1 MSPIQTHSYTIVN
14 ALQAAFYRI
23 PDYQR
28 EYVWTATEATQLLD
42 DISESLEAE
51 GKQYFVG
58 TILVA
63 PSRSGSGL
71 QGDELDVIDGQQ
83 RMTTFFLVLCALRRR
98 FLNQPQQPMLE
109 SLLASS
115 YTDIQ
120 GMTVS
125 RMRLVPSYENAAEL
139 IDFLRAFDGS
149 DSDLSTSLEDKGF
162 QRFGSAARI
171 MEVFAA
177 ISEYLDHN
185 FPEPA
190 DVARFWGHLANNVI
204 FIQIQTDI
212 SSALKI
218 FETINERGIGL
229 NPMDLLKNLLFA
241 QVKPDDFSK
250 LKDKWKDIT
259 TPLEQNKQKPLRFLR
274 YFVMANYKI
283 RSADGK
289 GVIREDQI
297 YSWFTDKSNAALA
310 GYSTKP
316 FDFVD
321 NVATNVDRYLA
332 FHKGR
337 NAQGGSSTALSNLRH
352 LTGSAL
358 TQHFVLLLAGA
369 RLRPDNFEHLVAQI
383 ENFLFFYVFTRTS
396 TKELEW
402 ILSACADELRDIAA
416 ISDSSAQRSALNS
429 FIDVRFQ
436 TTMTARQDELRD
448 ALRRYRLGSI
458 PKYRSRYLLARLTQ
472 HVDMAY
478 AGVKTRGLL
487 DPYMNLEI
495 EHILPQTPRKDLFT
509 EWKLNNAEDYASY
522 VNRLG
527 NLTLLE
533 KPHNIVAGNDVFE
546 GKKALY
552 THSGNYLTR
561 SIAQLS
567 SVGKNTS
574 VTALNAQLRQFDA
587 WDAKSIDTR
596 TELLI
601 ELALQIWNT
610 HSDVS

>member
-1 MSPIQTHSYTIVN
+1 MSLIQTHSHTIVN
-14 ALQAAFYRI
+14 ALQSAFYRI

-28 EYVWTATEATQLLD
+28 EYVWTATEAIQLLE
-42 DISESLEAE
+42 DINESLDAE

-63 PSRSGSGL
+63 PSLNAPGV

-83 RMTTFFLVLCALRRR
+83 RMTTFFLILCALRRR

-115 YTDIQ
+115 YTDVK

-125 RMRLVPSYENAAEL
+125 RTRLVPAYENAGEL
-139 IDFLRAFDGS
+139 IEFLRTFNES
-149 DSDLSTSLEDKGF
+149 DSELSGALEDKEF
-162 QRFGSAARI
+162 RIFGSAVRI
-171 MEVFAA
+171 VDVFTAV
-177 ISEYLDHN
+177 SEYLDHN
-185 FPEPA
+185 FPEQA

-204 FIQIQTDI
+204 FIQIQTDV

-241 QVKPDDFSK
+241 QVEQSDFAK
-250 LKDKWKDIT
+250 LKDKWKRIT

-274 YFVMANYKI
+274 YYIMANYKV
-283 RSADGK
+283 RDSQGK
-289 GVIREDQI
+289 GIVREDQI
-297 YSWFTDKSNAALA
+297 YSWFTDKTNRQVA
-310 GYSTKP
+310 GYSSHP
-316 FDFVD
+316 FEFVD
-321 NVATNVDRYLA
+321 SVTTNVDRYLS
-332 FHKGR
+332 FHNQR
-337 NAQGGSSTALSNLRH
+337 DAQGSPSTALSNLRH
-352 LTGSAL
+352 LTGNAL

-369 RLRPDNFEHLVAQI
+369 RLRSDNFEHLVEQI

-402 ILSACADELRDIAA
+402 MFSAWADELRSIAA
-416 ISDSSAQRSALNS
+416 TNKVNLQRADLDA
-429 FIDVRFQ
+429 FIDTHFQ
-436 TTMTARQDELRD
+436 ASMTAKQDELSD

-472 HVDMAY
+472 HVEGAY
-478 AGVKTRGLL
+478 SGVKARGLMT
-487 DPYMNLEI
+487 PYMNLEI
-495 EHILPQTPRKDLFT
+495 EHILPQTPRPELLT
-509 EWKLNNAEDYASY
+509 EWESQNSEDYHSY

-533 KPHNIVAGNDVFE
+533 KPHNIVAGNNVFASKTE
-546 GKKALY
+546 LY
-552 THSGNYLTR
+552 ANSSNYLTR
-561 SIAQLS
+561 SIANLS
-567 SVGKNTS
+567 TVGKNTTVS
-574 VTALNAQLRQFDA
+574 KINNHLRSFDT
-587 WDAKSIDTR
+587 WNAKSIDIR

-601 ELALQIWNT
+601 DLAFQIWNT
-610 HSDVS
+610 RQQE

>member
-1 MSPIQTHSYTIVN
+1 M
-14 ALQAAFYRI
+14 
-23 PDYQR
+23 
-28 EYVWTATEATQLLD
+28 E
-42 DISESLEAE
+42 
-51 GKQYFVG
+51 
-58 TILVA
+58 
-63 PSRSGSGL
+63 
-71 QGDELDVIDGQQ
+71 
-83 RMTTFFLVLCALRRR
+83 
-98 FLNQPQQPMLE
+98 
-109 SLLASS
+109 
-115 YTDIQ
+115 
-120 GMTVS
+120 
-125 RMRLVPSYENAAEL
+125 
-139 IDFLRAFDGS
+139 
-149 DSDLSTSLEDKGF
+149 DSGF
-162 QRFGSAARI
+162 QRYGSAARI
-171 MEVFAA
+171 IEVFSA
-177 ISEYLDHN
+177 ISEYLDHT

-241 QVKPDDFSK
+241 QVKPDDFAK
-250 LKDKWKDIT
+250 LKDKWRNIT
-259 TPLEQNKQKPLRFLR
+259 TPLEQKKQKPLRFLR
-274 YFVMANYKI
+274 YYVMANYKV

-316 FDFVD
+316 FEFVD
-321 NVATNVDRYLA
+321 TVATNVDYYLS
-332 FHKGR
+332 FHNGR
-337 NAQGGSSTALSNLRH
+337 NAQGTTSTALSNLRN

-383 ENFLFFYVFTRTS
+383 ENFLFYYVFTRTS

-402 ILSACADELRDIAA
+402 ILSAWADELRGIAA
-416 ISDSSAQRSALNS
+416 ISDDAGQRAALDE

-436 TTMTARQDELRD
+436 TTMTAKQDELRD

-495 EHILPQTPRKDLFT
+495 EHVLPQTPRGDLLA
-509 EWKLNNAEDYASY
+509 EWKLNNSEDYVSY
-522 VNRLG
+522 VHRLG

-546 GKKALY
+546 AKKSLY
-552 THSGNYLTR
+552 AHSGNYLTR

-567 SVGKNTS
+567 TVGKNTS
-574 VTALNAQLRQFDA
+574 VTALNAQLRQFSA

-601 ELALQIWNT
+601 DIALQIWNT
-610 HSDVS
+610 CSDAS